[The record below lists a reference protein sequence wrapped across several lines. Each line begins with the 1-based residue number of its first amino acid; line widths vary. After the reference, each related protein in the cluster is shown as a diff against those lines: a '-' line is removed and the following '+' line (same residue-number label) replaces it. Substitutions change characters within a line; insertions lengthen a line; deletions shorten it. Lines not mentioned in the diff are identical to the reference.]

1 MKSNNKIPFDPKVF
15 LSKVDGGRTMSTYR
29 KNQNVYAQGD
39 PADSEIIANRIIAA
53 AKNGERDSVRLYE
66 QALKV
71 FGMDDTSMLVISVG
85 AEGPH
90 VNINYAER
98 RAVR

>member
-1 MKSNNKIPFDPKVF
+1 MVTTRFKTTNAILPAMKSNNKIPVELPQSISVE
-15 LSKVDGGRTMSTYR
+15 SGWGRTMSAYR

-71 FGMDDTSMLVISVG
+71 FGMGRYVDAG
-85 AEGPH
+85 H
-90 VNINYAER
+90 
-98 RAVR
+98 

>member
-1 MKSNNKIPFDPKVF
+1 MHQAWIG
-15 LSKVDGGRTMSTYR
+15 LSTGVSE
-29 KNQNVYAQGD
+29 GD
-39 PADSEIIANRIIAA
+39 PA
-53 AKNGERDSVRLYE
+53 DSVRLYE

-71 FGMDDTSMLVISVG
+71 FGTDDMSMLVISVG

>member
-1 MKSNNKIPFDPKVF
+1 
-15 LSKVDGGRTMSTYR
+15 
-29 KNQNVYAQGD
+29 
-39 PADSEIIANRIIAA
+39 
-53 AKNGERDSVRLYE
+53 
-66 QALKV
+66 
-71 FGMDDTSMLVISVG
+71 MDDMSMLVISVG

>member
-1 MKSNNKIPFDPKVF
+1 MTAQNAETDKPA
-15 LSKVDGGRTMSTYR
+15 GRPELQPPRMAS
-29 KNQNVYAQGD
+29 A
-39 PADSEIIANRIIAA
+39 I
-53 AKNGERDSVRLYE
+53 SVRLYE

>member
-1 MKSNNKIPFDPKVF
+1 MSLGLILAIILVIF
-15 LSKVDGGRTMSTYR
+15 LLGGFS
-29 KNQNVYAQGD
+29 
-39 PADSEIIANRIIAA
+39 